1 MTSVY
6 FEQAHDFLIDHLLEG
21 MGTASE
27 QNRRYRYHHCLRVAA
42 IGRTVAEAENLD
54 ADRLELACLLHDVGK
69 FDSARPVDHGRTGA
83 KIVRPFLTSL
93 GMESSEVE
101 EICQGI
107 AMHTDGL
114 WNTPEASPDY
124 TGTPEWDSEPSLL
137 ARSVGDCDNVDRYGT
152 YRIYDTMSWWRF
164 HELTIP
170 EQLERIEK
178 YLEKIERERS
188 YTCAT
193 PTCQRLWIAAL
204 DEHHAFF
211 SQLHTQI
218 STSAAY
224 LPYS

>member
-6 FEQAHDFLIDHLLEG
+6 FEQAHNFLIDHLLEG
-21 MGTASE
+21 VGTASE

-42 IGRTVAEAENLD
+42 IGRAVAEAEGLD
-54 ADRLELACLLHDVGK
+54 ADRLELACLLHDIGK
-69 FDSARPVDHGRTGA
+69 FNSARPVDHGRTGA

-93 GMESSEVE
+93 GMASSEVE

-124 TGTPEWDSEPSLL
+124 TGTPEWDSEPSIL
-137 ARSVGDCDNVDRYGT
+137 ARCVGDCDNVDRYGT
-152 YRIYDTMSWWRF
+152 YRIHDTMTWWRF

-170 EQLERIEK
+170 EQLERIEN
-178 YLEKIERERS
+178 YLAKIERERA

-193 PTCQRLWIAAL
+193 PTCQRLWERAL

-211 SQLHTQI
+211 TQLHKQI
-218 STSAAY
+218 STCTPY